1 MISVFV
7 QNKFLAEKKYIL
19 DYILGEV
26 LKLDYEIKTDNFPTY
41 RFISDNHRLEINDA
55 FFSKLDPDYS
65 YYKDSSLIPKNI
77 DYLTCEGFDYAFPVL
92 FGNDNLQ
99 NEDGFISCGNDIIAA
114 SFFMLSRWEEI
125 AINKRDTHDRFCEEE
140 SLAVKQGFYNRPIVN
155 EYIELFVKMMNDAGI
170 IIQQP
175 DRVYRVFLTHDV
187 DDIARYDKI
196 SKIFKA
202 FGGDI
207 VKRKSAKLFFKSFKD
222 VCRIKLRKHA
232 DVYNR
237 FDFIMN
243 ISEKKGLK
251 SAFYFI
257 PGWYGEEDVRFN
269 IHEIAARKIIGT
281 IKHRG
286 HIVGIHPSYSSY
298 CNPEQLLKEKKRMLQ
313 YNPDISEGRQ
323 HYLRY
328 KVPQTWRDWESCGLK
343 TDTGMGFYDRVGFK
357 CGICYE
363 FPLFDIENK
372 TILQLRERPLI
383 VMDTALRK
391 AAVTKEK
398 CIEDCIKMAE
408 ITRKYYGDFVLLWH
422 NSNLSV
428 NEWAGW
434 DKVYEQIT
442 EKI

>member
-26 LKLDYEIKTDNFPTY
+26 LKLDYEIKTDNYPTY
-41 RFISDNHRLEINDA
+41 RFISGNHRLEINDA
-55 FFSKLDPDYS
+55 FFSKLDPDYK
-65 YYKDSSLIPKNI
+65 YYEDSALIPETI
-77 DYLTCEGFDYAFPVL
+77 DYLTCEGFDHAFPVL

-99 NEDGFISCGNDIIAA
+99 NDEGFISCGNDIIAA

-125 AINKRDTHDRFCEEE
+125 AINKRDVHDRFCEEE
-140 SLAVKQGFYNRPIVN
+140 SLSVKQGFYNRPIVN
-155 EYIELFVKMMNDAGI
+155 EYIEIFVKMMNDAGI
-170 IIQQP
+170 SIQQP

-207 VKRKSAKLFFKSFKD
+207 LKRKSAKIFFKSVKD
-222 VCRIKLRKHA
+222 VCKIKVKKQT

-237 FDFIMN
+237 FDFIMK

-257 PGWYGEEDVRFN
+257 PGWYGEEDVRFS
-269 IHEIAARKIIGT
+269 IHEIAAREIIESV
-281 IKHRG
+281 KCRG
-286 HIVGIHPSYSSY
+286 HIIGIHPSYSSY
-298 CNPEQLLKEKKRMLQ
+298 CNTEQLLKEKKRMLQ
-313 YNPDISEGRQ
+313 YNPKISEGRQ

-328 KVPQTWRDWESCGLK
+328 KVPQTWRDWEECGLK
-343 TDTGMGFYDRVGFK
+343 TDTGMGFYDRVGFR

-363 FPLFDIENK
+363 FPLFDVENK

-391 AAVTKEK
+391 AAITKEK
-398 CIEDCIKMAE
+398 CIEDCLMMAK
-408 ITRKYYGDFVLLWH
+408 ITRRYYGDFVLLWH

-442 EKI
+442 DNI